1 MKDMAKS
8 TSDPAADDQ
17 KQSEGVRDDLD
28 KKRRSSDPRNI
39 RRKTKSRY

>member
-17 KQSEGVRDDLD
+17 KQSAEVRDDLD
-28 KKRRSSDPRNI
+28 KKDIQVIPEI
-39 RRKTKSRY
+39 

>member
-28 KKRRSSDPRNI
+28 KKDVQVIPEI
-39 RRKTKSRY
+39 